1 MKTRTHSFRNIALIL
16 LALISTSSRSDAQS
30 TDSSRNVNH
39 SKPTIVLVHGA
50 WADGSSWNKVIP
62 ILQKQGYETIA
73 VQNPLTSLEDDVASV
88 KRILAEVPGDVILVG
103 HSWGGVVITEM
114 GNDPKVKSLVYVAAY
129 APDLGE
135 SIVSISKD
143 SYEIRKFPMSP
154 VTDTDRIVSDGF
166 IRLKEATVLNYFAQ
180 DLPKSEA
187 RLIAAGQ
194 GRFHVSTIIAKV
206 SHLAWKTKPSFYIV
220 ADLDKIIPPQTESY
234 MAKRINAKTYHL
246 SGSHVV
252 MLSQPEK
259 VAEVILTAAKV
270 K

>member
-1 MKTRTHSFRNIALIL
+1 MKISQLAGTALIL
-16 LALISTSSRSDAQS
+16 LALVFTSSKSEAQIA
-30 TDSSRNVNH
+30 NH

-50 WADGSSWNKVIP
+50 WADGSSWNKIIP

-114 GNDPKVKSLVYVAAY
+114 GNDPKVKSLVYIAAF

-135 SIVSISKD
+135 SIESIYKD
-143 SYEIRKFPMSP
+143 GYELRKSPKSP
-154 VTDTDRIVSDGF
+154 VTDNDRVVSDGF

-194 GRFHVSTIIAKV
+194 GRFHVSTITAKV
-206 SHLAWKTKPSFYIV
+206 SNLAWKTKPSFYIV
-220 ADLDKIIPPQTESY
+220 ADLDKIIPPQIESY
-234 MAKRINAKTYHL
+234 MAEKINAKTYHV

-259 VAEVILTAAKV
+259 VAAIILTAAAV